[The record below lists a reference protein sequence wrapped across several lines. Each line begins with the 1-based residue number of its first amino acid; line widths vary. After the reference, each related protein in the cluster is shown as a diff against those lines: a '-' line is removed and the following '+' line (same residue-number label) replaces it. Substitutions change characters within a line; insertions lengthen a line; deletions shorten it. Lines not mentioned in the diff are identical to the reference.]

1 MPNAK
6 AGASIAASDLT
17 STVPGADDAEK
28 QGRFAAVCA
37 ILEAGG
43 IAKARIKFADGGT
56 GDWGSVVV
64 GTGARQTVAAH
75 EAGHM
80 FGLDDEYTGGG
91 AYGPGKKTEHTDFA
105 AKEGFTGAMHATS
118 DAIMSGG
125 KEVRQHHYV
134 TFIDALRKVSGM
146 KEWAFGPPQAVTA
159 PSELGDYP
167 EPDPNATTG
176 VG

>member
-1 MPNAK
+1 
-6 AGASIAASDLT
+6 
-17 STVPGADDAEK
+17 
-28 QGRFAAVCA
+28 
-37 ILEAGG
+37 
-43 IAKARIKFADGGT
+43 
-56 GDWGSVVV
+56 
-64 GTGARQTVAAH
+64 
-75 EAGHM
+75 M

-118 DAIMSGG
+118 DAIMSCG

-159 PSELGDYP
+159 PTRELGDYP